1 MRLRNSF
8 GHHGV
13 ADQPL
18 LQGGLQQVLQG
29 LLRRFGCVV
38 HRMFEQCAPRRGA
51 GEWCAQLRE
60 MALHQLQ
67 GRGIHQFE
75 TGQRVPPI
83 GITDRG
89 ELVLDKDQFS
99 YKTWNS
105 AQLVGKV
112 RVLQHIAGR
121 TSAKEKNATL
131 IEAIKSAK
139 LPHDRYQTTTIVNT
153 DDAIPGSGMFVR
165 SSLESNKQLYPW
177 SQFIVDSN
185 GIARKAWQLEEESS
199 AIIVLDK
206 EGRVQWAKDGALT
219 QEEVQQVI
227 ALLHK
232 LLAQ

>member
-1 MRLRNSF
+1 MTLRKIL
-8 GHHGV
+8 
-13 ADQPL
+13 ALTCL
-18 LQGGLQQVLQG
+18 LLP
-29 LLRRFGCVV
+29 
-38 HRMFEQCAPRRGA
+38 M
-51 GEWCAQLRE
+51 
-60 MALHQLQ
+60 MASA
-67 GRGIHQFE
+67 HQFE

-165 SSLESNKQLYPW
+165 SSLESNKKLYPW

-185 GIARKAWQLEEESS
+185 GVARGAWQLDEETS
-199 AIIVLDK
+199 AVVVLDK
-206 EGRVQWAKDGALT
+206 DGRVQWAKDGALT
-219 QEEVQQVI
+219 QEEVQQVMD
-227 ALLHK
+227 LLHK
-232 LLAQ
+232 LINK